1 MLGFRLAM
9 AGGDAGMWRQV
20 GLLSG
25 MVCVGSVAGAV
36 AWGAFMQNHALYY
49 ETNAPGLA
57 PHQYH
62 SLYASA
68 IRFSVVF
75 QILYGF
81 EFLCLIIC
89 KLMLLGRLATS
100 AAQSSQENVSGMS
113 RVRRRWVNGRVLPIV
128 YRAMVAVVILGA
140 VVGMVAMAVTGA
152 YKAQGAGLYDQAAAA
167 CDAAGNDT
175 NSSLAFISAADEV
188 LFTSTTVESV
198 QASTE
203 ALTLLLVS
211 LAFLV
216 IVSWSVALF
225 RIVQK
230 IGERSLLDRT
240 DLRDLRLGEVN
251 AERILVDTMQA
262 AAQQRRRLTAAC
274 VIVLIT
280 FPARAAFD
288 LLYAY
293 ALFNDPKNPAC
304 GRCGPCQSDS
314 FLIRIWL
321 NYTPEFQA
329 SVVAASSPL
338 PLSLSLWLMT
348 KARAQA
354 RLITADVDRSRGDDV

>member
-1 MLGFRLAM
+1 
-9 AGGDAGMWRQV
+9 
-20 GLLSG
+20 
-25 MVCVGSVAGAV
+25 
-36 AWGAFMQNHALYY
+36 
-49 ETNAPGLA
+49 
-57 PHQYH
+57 
-62 SLYASA
+62 
-68 IRFSVVF
+68 
-75 QILYGF
+75 
-81 EFLCLIIC
+81 
-89 KLMLLGRLATS
+89 
-100 AAQSSQENVSGMS
+100 
-113 RVRRRWVNGRVLPIV
+113 
-128 YRAMVAVVILGA
+128 
-140 VVGMVAMAVTGA
+140 MAVTGA

-175 NSSLAFISAADEV
+175 NSSLAFIIAADEV

-329 SVVAASSPL
+329 RVVAASSPL